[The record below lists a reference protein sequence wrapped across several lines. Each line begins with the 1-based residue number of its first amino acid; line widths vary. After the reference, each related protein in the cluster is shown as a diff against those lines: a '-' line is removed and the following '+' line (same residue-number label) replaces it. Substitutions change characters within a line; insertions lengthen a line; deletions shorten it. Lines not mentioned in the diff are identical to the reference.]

1 MKLLNKSILH
11 LMGYLLLIVSFW
23 SVIFYF
29 NMLDE
34 IKDSVDE
41 ELENY
46 KRQIVFKAE
55 KDPTILQQ
63 KTFDEGFF
71 SVNPISKKEALNFK
85 DTYEDTEIYAQDADD
100 EAPELEPVRILTTV
114 FEQNGNFYELK
125 IFNNMVEEDDL
136 VKELLWDAAGLYVL
150 LIFSILILNNLVLQR
165 LWKPFYELL
174 HELKNYRLGISKS
187 FPKVE
192 TKTKEFSDLQDA
204 VTTLLQYSEKSY
216 EQQKEFIGN
225 ASHELQTPLAIA
237 INKLE
242 LLIEKEN
249 FTENQAEKIAEIMEI
264 IERLVRLNKSLLL
277 LTKIENKQFF
287 DNQEIKVNDIVRKN
301 IDDLQD
307 IAEFKQVEIHFT
319 ENNELSVNAD
329 GALMN
334 IVVSNL
340 LRNAIFHN
348 VKEGKVEVI
357 IDSKKLSVL
366 NTGADK
372 SLNQEKIFTRFQKSE
387 EHQSGSGLGLAI
399 VKAIA
404 ELYDFS
410 VSYNF
415 KNGMH
420 EFSVNF
426 Q

>member
-1 MKLLNKSILH
+1 MKLLNRSILH
-11 LMGYLLLIVSFW
+11 LMTYLLLIVSLW

-34 IKDSVDE
+34 IKGSVDE

-71 SVNPISKKEALNFK
+71 SVNKISEEKALSFK

-100 EAPELEPVRILTTV
+100 EAPELEPVRILTTI
-114 FEQNGNFYELK
+114 FEQNGSFYQLK

-136 VKELLWDAAGLYVL
+136 VKELLWDAGGLYIL
-150 LIFSILILNNLVLQR
+150 LIFSILFINNFVLKR

-174 HELKNYRLGISKS
+174 DELKNYRLGISKS
-187 FPKVE
+187 LPNVE

-237 INKLE
+237 ISKLE

-264 IERLVRLNKSLLL
+264 IERLVRLNRSLLL

-287 DNQEIKVNDIVRKN
+287 DNQEIKVNDIAEKS
-301 IDDLQD
+301 IEDLSD
-307 IAEFKQVEIHFT
+307 IAEFKEVEIIFS
-319 ENNELSVNAD
+319 EKSELFVKAD
-329 GALMN
+329 AALIN
-334 IVVSNL
+334 IIVSNL

-348 VKEGKVEVI
+348 TKPGKVEVK
-357 IDSKKLSVL
+357 IDAKKLSVL
-366 NTGADK
+366 NTGTDH
-372 SLNQEKIFTRFQKSE
+372 SLSHEKIFTRFQKSE
-387 EHQSGSGLGLAI
+387 QHQSGSGLGLAI

-410 VSYNF
+410 VSYDF

-426 Q
+426 

>member
-1 MKLLNKSILH
+1 MKLLNRSILH
-11 LMGYLLLIVSFW
+11 LMTYLLLIVSLW

-34 IKDSVDE
+34 IKGSVDE

-71 SVNPISKKEALNFK
+71 SVNKISEEEALSFK

-114 FEQNGNFYELK
+114 FEQNGSFYQLK

-136 VKELLWDAAGLYVL
+136 VKELLWDAAGLYIL
-150 LIFSILILNNLVLQR
+150 LIFSILFINNFVLKR

-174 HELKNYRLGISKS
+174 DELKNYRLGISKS
-187 FPKVE
+187 LPNVE

-237 INKLE
+237 ISKLE

-249 FTENQAEKIAEIMEI
+249 FTEDQAEKIAEIMEI
-264 IERLVRLNKSLLL
+264 IERLVRLNRSLLL

-287 DNQEIKVNDIVRKN
+287 DDQEIKINDIIEKN
-301 IDDLQD
+301 IEDLSD
-307 IAEFKQVEIHFT
+307 IAEFKEVEIIFS
-319 ENNELSVNAD
+319 ENSELLVKAD
-329 GALMN
+329 AALIN
-334 IVVSNL
+334 IIVSNL

-348 VKEGKVEVI
+348 IKSGKVEVK
-357 IDSKKLSVL
+357 IDAKKLSVL
-366 NTGADK
+366 NTGTDH
-372 SLNQEKIFTRFQKSE
+372 SLNHEKIFTRFQKSE
-387 EHQSGSGLGLAI
+387 QHQSGSGLGLAI

-404 ELYDFS
+404 ELYDFT
-410 VSYNF
+410 VSYDF

-426 Q
+426 

>member
-11 LMGYLLLIVSFW
+11 LMTYLLLIVSLW

-34 IKDSVDE
+34 IKGSVDE

-55 KDPTILQQ
+55 KDSTILQQ

-71 SVNPISKKEALNFK
+71 SVNKISEEEALSFK

-100 EAPELEPVRILTTV
+100 EAPELEPVRVLTTV
-114 FEQNGNFYELK
+114 FEQNGSFYELK

-150 LIFSILILNNLVLQR
+150 LIFSILMINNFVLKR

-174 HELKNYRLGISKS
+174 DELKNYRLGVSKS
-187 FPKVE
+187 LPNVE

-237 INKLE
+237 IGKLE

-287 DNQEIKVNDIVRKN
+287 DNQEIKVNGIVEKN
-301 IDDLQD
+301 IEDLSD
-307 IAEFKQVEIHFT
+307 IAEFKEVEIIFSKKS
-319 ENNELSVNAD
+319 ELLVKAD
-329 GALMN
+329 AALIN
-334 IVVSNL
+334 IIVSNL

-348 VKEGKVEVI
+348 IKSGKVEVR
-357 IDSKKLSVL
+357 IDAKKLSIL
-366 NTGADK
+366 NTGADN
-372 SLNQEKIFTRFQKSE
+372 SLNNEKIFTRFQKSE
-387 EHQSGSGLGLAI
+387 QHQSGSGLGLAI

-410 VSYNF
+410 VSYDF

-426 Q
+426 

>member
-1 MKLLNKSILH
+1 MT
-11 LMGYLLLIVSFW
+11 YLLLIVSLW

-34 IKDSVDE
+34 IKGSVDE

-55 KDPTILQQ
+55 KDTTILQQ

-71 SVNPISKKEALNFK
+71 SVNKISEEEALNFK

-114 FEQNGNFYELK
+114 FEQNGSFYQLK

-150 LIFSILILNNLVLQR
+150 LIFSILMINNIVLQR

-174 HELKNYRLGISKS
+174 DELKNYRLGISKS
-187 FPKVE
+187 LPNVE

-237 INKLE
+237 ISKLE

-249 FTENQAEKIAEIMEI
+249 FTENQAEKIAEVMEI

-287 DNQEIKVNDIVRKN
+287 DNHEIKVNDIIEKN
-301 IDDLQD
+301 IEDLSD
-307 IAEFKQVEIHFT
+307 IAEFKEVEIIFS
-319 ENNELSVNAD
+319 ENSELLVKAD
-329 GALMN
+329 AALIN
-334 IVVSNL
+334 IIVSNL

-348 VKEGKVEVI
+348 IKSGKVEVKI
-357 IDSKKLSVL
+357 EAKKLCVL
-366 NTGADK
+366 NTGTDH
-372 SLNQEKIFTRFQKSE
+372 SLNHEKIFTRFQKSE
-387 EHQSGSGLGLAI
+387 QHQSGSGLGLAI
-399 VKAIA
+399 VKAIV

-410 VSYNF
+410 VFYDF

-426 Q
+426 

>member
-1 MKLLNKSILH
+1 MKLLNRSLLH
-11 LMGYLLLIVSFW
+11 LMSWLLLIVSLW
-23 SVIFYF
+23 SVVFYF

-46 KRQIVFKAE
+46 KRQIVSRAE
-55 KDPTILQQ
+55 KDSTILQQ

-71 SVNPISKKEALNFK
+71 SVNPISKNEALNFK

-100 EAPELEPVRILTTV
+100 EAPELEPVRVLTTV

-136 VKELLWDAAGLYVL
+136 VKELLWDVAGLYVL
-150 LIFSILILNNLVLQR
+150 LIFSILVINNLVLQK

-174 HELKNYRLGISKS
+174 HELKNYRLGAGKT
-187 FPKVE
+187 FPKAE
-192 TKTKEFSDLQDA
+192 TKTKEFADLQEA
-204 VTTLLQYSEKSY
+204 VTTLLNYSEKTY

-237 INKLE
+237 ISKLE
-242 LLIEKEN
+242 LLMEREN
-249 FTENQAEKIAEIMEI
+249 FSENQAEKIAEILEI

-287 DNQEIKVNDIVRKN
+287 DNKEISLNEIVAKN
-301 IDDLQD
+301 INDLED
-307 IAEFKQVEIHFT
+307 IADFKEVKISSQ
-319 ENNELSVNAD
+319 ENAQLSVNAD
-329 GALMN
+329 SVLMN
-334 IVVSNL
+334 IIVSNL

-348 VKEGKVEVI
+348 IKNGKVVVEISEHYLTV
-357 IDSKKLSVL
+357 K
-366 NTGADK
+366 NTGNLQ
-372 SLNQEKIFTRFQKSE
+372 SLAQEKIFTRFQKNKE
-387 EHQSGSGLGLAI
+387 NQSGTGLGLAI

-404 ELYDFS
+404 ELYEFS
-410 VSYNF
+410 VSYEF
-415 KNGMH
+415 KGEMH
-420 EFSVNF
+420 EFKVKF
-426 Q
+426 

>member
-11 LMGYLLLIVSFW
+11 LMSWLLLIVSLW
-23 SVIFYF
+23 SVVFYF

-71 SVNPISKKEALNFK
+71 SVNPISKRQALNFK
-85 DTYEDTEIYAQDADD
+85 DTYEDSEIYAQDADD
-100 EAPELEPVRILTTV
+100 ETPELEPVRVLTTV

-136 VKELLWDAAGLYVL
+136 VKELLWDAAALYIL
-150 LIFSILILNNLVLQR
+150 LIFSILLINNFVLQR

-174 HELKNYRLGISKS
+174 NELKNYRLGISKNY
-187 FPKVE
+187 PEVE

-204 VTTLLQYSEKSY
+204 VTTLLQYSEKSF

-237 INKLE
+237 ISKLE

-264 IERLVRLNKSLLL
+264 TERLVRLNKSLLL
-277 LTKIENKQFF
+277 LTKIENKQIF
-287 DNQEIKVNDIVRKN
+287 DNQEIKINTVVSKN
-301 IDDLQD
+301 IEDLQD
-307 IAEFKQVEIHFT
+307 IAEFKEVEIQFSQNT
-319 ENNELSVNAD
+319 ELFVNAD
-329 GALMN
+329 AALIN
-334 IVVSNL
+334 IIVSNL

-348 VKEGKVEVI
+348 IKSGKVDVKI
-357 IDSKKLSVL
+357 VAKKLTVS
-366 NTGADK
+366 NTGITK
-372 SLNQEKIFTRFQKSE
+372 SLDSEKIFTRFQKSE
-387 EHQSGSGLGLAI
+387 QHQSGSGLGLAI
-399 VKAIA
+399 VQAIA

-410 VSYNF
+410 VSYKF
-415 KNGMH
+415 KNGLH
-420 EFSVNF
+420 EFYVDF
-426 Q
+426 

>member
-1 MKLLNKSILH
+1 
-11 LMGYLLLIVSFW
+11 
-23 SVIFYF
+23 
-29 NMLDE
+29 MLDE

-46 KRQIVFKAE
+46 KRQIVSRAE
-55 KDPTILQQ
+55 KDSTILQQ

-100 EAPELEPVRILTTV
+100 EAPELEPVRVLTTV

-150 LIFSILILNNLVLQR
+150 LIFSILLINNLVLQK
-165 LWKPFYELL
+165 LWKPFYDLL
-174 HELKNYRLGISKS
+174 YDLKKYRLGTGKS
-187 FPKVE
+187 FPKAE
-192 TKTKEFSDLQDA
+192 TKTKEFADLQEA
-204 VTTLLQYSEKSY
+204 VTTLLNYSEKTY

-237 INKLE
+237 ISKLE
-242 LLIEKEN
+242 LLMEREN
-249 FTENQAEKIAEIMEI
+249 FTENQAEKIAEILEI

-287 DNQEIKVNDIVRKN
+287 DNKEISVNEIVAKN
-301 IDDLQD
+301 ISDLED
-307 IAEFKQVEIHFT
+307 IADFKEVKISSQ
-319 ENNELSVNAD
+319 ENAQLSVNAD
-329 GALMN
+329 SALMN
-334 IVVSNL
+334 IIVSNL

-348 VKEGKVEVI
+348 IKNGKVEVEI
-357 IDSKKLSVL
+357 SENYLTVK
-366 NTGADK
+366 NTGNLQ
-372 SLNQEKIFTRFQKSE
+372 SLAQEKIFTRFQKNKE
-387 EHQSGSGLGLAI
+387 NQSGTGLGLAI

-404 ELYDFS
+404 ELYGFS
-410 VSYNF
+410 VSYEF
-415 KNGMH
+415 KGEMH
-420 EFSVNF
+420 EFNVKF
-426 Q
+426 

>member
-1 MKLLNKSILH
+1 MT
-11 LMGYLLLIVSFW
+11 YLLLIVSLW

-34 IKDSVDE
+34 IKGSVDE

-71 SVNPISKKEALNFK
+71 SVNKISEEKALSFK

-114 FEQNGNFYELK
+114 FEQDGSFYELK

-150 LIFSILILNNLVLQR
+150 LIFSILVINNLVLQR

-174 HELKNYRLGISKS
+174 NELKNYRLGISKS

-216 EQQKEFIGN
+216 EQQKEFIGD

-237 INKLE
+237 IGKLE

-264 IERLVRLNKSLLL
+264 IDRLVRLNKSLLL

-287 DNQEIKVNDIVRKN
+287 DNQEIKVNDIVQKN
-301 IDDLQD
+301 IEYLRD
-307 IAEFKQVEIHFT
+307 IAEFKEVEISFS
-319 ENNELSVNAD
+319 ENSELLVKAD
-329 GALMN
+329 AALIN
-334 IVVSNL
+334 IIVSNL

-348 VKEGKVEVI
+348 IKSGKVEVQI
-357 IDSKKLSVL
+357 NAKKLIVK
-366 NTGADK
+366 NTGIEN
-372 SLNQEKIFTRFQKSE
+372 SLHPEKIFTRFQKSE
-387 EHQSGSGLGLAI
+387 HHQSGSGLGLAI
-399 VKAIA
+399 VQAIA

-410 VSYNF
+410 VSYDF

-420 EFSVNF
+420 EFTVNF
-426 Q
+426 

>member
-11 LMGYLLLIVSFW
+11 LMTYLLLIVSLW

-34 IKDSVDE
+34 IKGSVDE

-55 KDPTILQQ
+55 KDSTILQQ

-71 SVNPISKKEALNFK
+71 SVNKISEEEALSFK

-100 EAPELEPVRILTTV
+100 EAQELEPVRILTTV
-114 FEQNGNFYELK
+114 FEQNGNFYQLK

-150 LIFSILILNNLVLQR
+150 LIFSILMINNIVLQR

-174 HELKNYRLGISKS
+174 DELKNYRLGISKKL
-187 FPKVE
+187 PNVE

-237 INKLE
+237 ISKLE

-287 DNQEIKVNDIVRKN
+287 DNQEIKVNSIVEKN
-301 IDDLQD
+301 IEDLSD
-307 IAEFKQVEIHFT
+307 IAEFKEVEIVFS
-319 ENNELSVNAD
+319 ENSELLVKAD
-329 GALMN
+329 AALIN
-334 IVVSNL
+334 IIVSNL

-348 VKEGKVEVI
+348 IKSGKVEVK
-357 IDSKKLSVL
+357 IDAKKLSVL
-366 NTGADK
+366 NTGTDH
-372 SLNQEKIFTRFQKSE
+372 SLSHEKIFTRFQKSE
-387 EHQSGSGLGLAI
+387 QHQSGSGLGLAI

-410 VSYNF
+410 VSYDF

-426 Q
+426 

>member
-1 MKLLNKSILH
+1 MT
-11 LMGYLLLIVSFW
+11 YLLLIVSLW

-34 IKDSVDE
+34 IKGSVDE

-55 KDPTILQQ
+55 KDSTILQQ

-71 SVNPISKKEALNFK
+71 SVNKISEEEALSFK

-114 FEQNGNFYELK
+114 FEQNGNFYQLK

-150 LIFSILILNNLVLQR
+150 LIFSILMINNIVLQR

-174 HELKNYRLGISKS
+174 DELKNYRLGISKS
-187 FPKVE
+187 FPNTE

-237 INKLE
+237 ISKLE

-287 DNQEIKVNDIVRKN
+287 DNQEIKVNDIVEKN
-301 IDDLQD
+301 IEYLSD
-307 IAEFKQVEIHFT
+307 IAEFKEVEIIFS
-319 ENNELSVNAD
+319 ENSELLVKAD
-329 GALMN
+329 AALIN
-334 IVVSNL
+334 IIVSNL

-348 VKEGKVEVI
+348 IKSGKVEVK
-357 IDSKKLSVL
+357 IDAKKLSVL
-366 NTGADK
+366 NTGTNH
-372 SLNQEKIFTRFQKSE
+372 SLSHEKIFTRFQKSE
-387 EHQSGSGLGLAI
+387 QHQSGSGLGLAI

-410 VSYNF
+410 VSYDF

-426 Q
+426 

>member
-1 MKLLNKSILH
+1 
-11 LMGYLLLIVSFW
+11 
-23 SVIFYF
+23 
-29 NMLDE
+29 MLDE

-46 KRQIVFKAE
+46 KRQIVSRAE
-55 KDPTILQQ
+55 KDSTILQQ

-100 EAPELEPVRILTTV
+100 EAPELEPVRVLTTV

-165 LWKPFYELL
+165 LWRPFYELL
-174 HELKNYRLGISKS
+174 HELKNYRLGISKN
-187 FPKVE
+187 FPKAE
-192 TKTKEFSDLQDA
+192 TKTKEFADLQEA
-204 VTTLLQYSEKSY
+204 VTTLLDYSEKTY

-237 INKLE
+237 ISKLE
-242 LLIEKEN
+242 LLMEREN
-249 FTENQAEKIAEIMEI
+249 FTDNQAEKIAEILEI

-287 DNQEIKVNDIVRKN
+287 DNKEISVNEIVTKNINDLEDIADFKEIKI
-301 IDDLQD
+301 LSQ
-307 IAEFKQVEIHFT
+307 
-319 ENNELSVNAD
+319 ENTQLSVNAD
-329 GALMN
+329 SALMN
-334 IVVSNL
+334 IIVSNL

-348 VKEGKVEVI
+348 IKNGKVEVEI
-357 IDSKKLSVL
+357 SEHNLTVK
-366 NTGADK
+366 NTGNLQ
-372 SLNQEKIFTRFQKSE
+372 SLAQEKIFTRFQKNKE
-387 EHQSGSGLGLAI
+387 NQSGTGLGLAI

-404 ELYDFS
+404 ELYGFS
-410 VSYNF
+410 VSYEFNAE
-415 KNGMH
+415 MH
-420 EFSVNF
+420 EFKVKF
-426 Q
+426 

>member
-1 MKLLNKSILH
+1 MKLLNRSLFH
-11 LMGYLLLIVSFW
+11 LMSWLLLIVSLW

-55 KDPTILQQ
+55 KDRTILQQ

-71 SVNPISKKEALNFK
+71 SVNPISKEKALSFK

-100 EAPELEPVRILTTV
+100 EAPELEPVRVLTTV

-150 LIFSILILNNLVLQR
+150 LIFSILVINNVILQK
-165 LWKPFYELL
+165 LWKPFYDLL
-174 HELKNYRLGISKS
+174 HDLKNYRLGTGKN
-187 FPKVE
+187 FPKAE
-192 TKTKEFSDLQDA
+192 TKTKEFADLQEA
-204 VTTLLQYSEKSY
+204 VTTLLDYSEKTY

-237 INKLE
+237 ISKLE
-242 LLIEKEN
+242 LLMEKEN
-249 FTENQAEKIAEIMEI
+249 FTDNQAEKIAEILEI

-287 DNQEIKVNDIVRKN
+287 DNKEISVNEIVNKN
-301 IDDLQD
+301 INDLQD
-307 IAEFKQVEIHFT
+307 MADFKMVEISVQ
-319 ENNELSVNAD
+319 ENALLSVNAD
-329 GALMN
+329 SALIN
-334 IVVSNL
+334 IIVSNL

-348 VKEGKVEVI
+348 IKNGKVEVEI
-357 IDSKKLSVL
+357 SDHRLIVK
-366 NTGADK
+366 NTGNNKA
-372 SLNQEKIFTRFQKSE
+372 LEQEKIFTRFQKN
-387 EHQSGSGLGLAI
+387 QQNLSGTGLGLAI
-399 VKAIA
+399 VKAVT

-410 VSYNF
+410 VSYDF
-415 KNGMH
+415 KNELH
-420 EFSVNF
+420 EFSVSF
-426 Q
+426 

>member
-1 MKLLNKSILH
+1 MKLLNRSILH
-11 LMGYLLLIVSFW
+11 LMTYLLLIVSLW

-34 IKDSVDE
+34 IKGSVDE

-63 KTFDEGFF
+63 RTFDEGFF
-71 SVNPISKKEALNFK
+71 SVNKISEEEALSFK
-85 DTYEDTEIYAQDADD
+85 DIYEDTEIYAQDADD

-114 FEQNGNFYELK
+114 FEQNGSFYQLK

-136 VKELLWDAAGLYVL
+136 VKELLWDAAGLYIL
-150 LIFSILILNNLVLQR
+150 LIFSILFINNFVLKR

-174 HELKNYRLGISKS
+174 DELKNYRLGISKS
-187 FPKVE
+187 LPNVE

-237 INKLE
+237 ISKLE

-249 FTENQAEKIAEIMEI
+249 FTEDQAEKIAEIMEI
-264 IERLVRLNKSLLL
+264 IERLVRLNRSLLL

-287 DNQEIKVNDIVRKN
+287 DDHEIKVNDIVEKN
-301 IDDLQD
+301 IEDLSD
-307 IAEFKQVEIHFT
+307 IAEFKEVEIIFS
-319 ENNELSVNAD
+319 ENSELLVKAD
-329 GALMN
+329 AALIN
-334 IVVSNL
+334 IIVSNL

-348 VKEGKVEVI
+348 IKSGKVEVK
-357 IDSKKLSVL
+357 IDAKKLSVL
-366 NTGADK
+366 NTGTDH
-372 SLNQEKIFTRFQKSE
+372 SLNHEKIFTRFQKSE

-410 VSYNF
+410 VSYDF
-415 KNGMH
+415 KNGLH

-426 Q
+426 

>member
-1 MKLLNKSILH
+1 MSW
-11 LMGYLLLIVSFW
+11 LLLIVSLW
-23 SVIFYF
+23 SVVFYF

-46 KRQIVFKAE
+46 KRQIVSRAE
-55 KDPTILQQ
+55 KDSTILQQ

-71 SVNPISKKEALNFK
+71 SVNPISKNEALNFK

-100 EAPELEPVRILTTV
+100 EAPELEPVRVLTTV

-150 LIFSILILNNLVLQR
+150 LIFSILVINNLVLQK
-165 LWKPFYELL
+165 LWKPFYDLL
-174 HELKNYRLGISKS
+174 YDLKNYRLGTGKN
-187 FPKVE
+187 FPKAQ
-192 TKTKEFSDLQDA
+192 TKTKEFADLQEA
-204 VTTLLQYSEKSY
+204 VITLLDYSEKTY

-237 INKLE
+237 ISKLE
-242 LLIEKEN
+242 LLMEREN
-249 FTENQAEKIAEIMEI
+249 FTDNQAEKIAEILEI

-287 DNQEIKVNDIVRKN
+287 DNKEISVNEIVTKN
-301 IDDLQD
+301 INDLED
-307 IAEFKQVEIHFT
+307 IADFKEVKISSQ
-319 ENNELSVNAD
+319 ENAQLSVNAD
-329 GALMN
+329 SALMN
-334 IVVSNL
+334 IIVSNL

-348 VKEGKVEVI
+348 IKNGKVVVEISEHYLTV
-357 IDSKKLSVL
+357 K
-366 NTGADK
+366 NTGNLQ
-372 SLNQEKIFTRFQKSE
+372 SLAQEKIFTRFQKNKE
-387 EHQSGSGLGLAI
+387 NQSGTGLGLAI

-404 ELYDFS
+404 ELYGFS
-410 VSYNF
+410 VSYEF
-415 KNGMH
+415 KGEIH
-420 EFSVNF
+420 EFKVKV
-426 Q
+426 

>member
-11 LMGYLLLIVSFW
+11 LMTYLLLIVSLW

-34 IKDSVDE
+34 IKGSVDE

-55 KDPTILQQ
+55 KDSTILQQ

-71 SVNPISKKEALNFK
+71 SVNKISEEEALSFK

-100 EAPELEPVRILTTV
+100 EAPELEPVRVLTTV
-114 FEQNGNFYELK
+114 FEQNGSFYELK

-150 LIFSILILNNLVLQR
+150 LIFSILMINNFVLKR

-174 HELKNYRLGISKS
+174 DELKNYRLGISKS
-187 FPKVE
+187 LPNVE

-237 INKLE
+237 ISKLE

-277 LTKIENKQFF
+277 LTKIENNQFF
-287 DNQEIKVNDIVRKN
+287 DNQEIKVNDIVEKN
-301 IDDLQD
+301 IEDLSD
-307 IAEFKQVEIHFT
+307 IAEFKEVEIIFSKKG
-319 ENNELSVNAD
+319 ELLVKAD
-329 GALMN
+329 AALIN
-334 IVVSNL
+334 IIISNL

-348 VKEGKVEVI
+348 IKSGKVEVRI
-357 IDSKKLSVL
+357 GAKKLSVL
-366 NTGADK
+366 NTGADN
-372 SLNQEKIFTRFQKSE
+372 SLNNEKIFTRFQKSE
-387 EHQSGSGLGLAI
+387 QHQSGSGLGLAI

-410 VSYNF
+410 VSYDF

-426 Q
+426 

>member
-11 LMGYLLLIVSFW
+11 LMTYLLLIVSLW

-34 IKDSVDE
+34 IKGSVDE

-55 KDPTILQQ
+55 KDSTILQQ

-71 SVNPISKKEALNFK
+71 SVNKISEEEALSFK

-114 FEQNGNFYELK
+114 FEQNGNFYQLK

-150 LIFSILILNNLVLQR
+150 LIFSILMINNIVLQR

-174 HELKNYRLGISKS
+174 DELKNYRLGISKS
-187 FPKVE
+187 FPNTE

-237 INKLE
+237 ISKLE

-287 DNQEIKVNDIVRKN
+287 DNQEIKVNDIVEKN
-301 IDDLQD
+301 IEDLSD
-307 IAEFKQVEIHFT
+307 IAEFKEVEIIFS
-319 ENNELSVNAD
+319 ENSELLVKAD
-329 GALMN
+329 AALIN
-334 IVVSNL
+334 IIVSNL

-348 VKEGKVEVI
+348 IKSGKVEVK
-357 IDSKKLSVL
+357 IDAKKLSVL
-366 NTGADK
+366 NTGTDH
-372 SLNQEKIFTRFQKSE
+372 SLSHEKIFTRFQKSE
-387 EHQSGSGLGLAI
+387 QHQSGSGLGLAI

-410 VSYNF
+410 VSYDF

-426 Q
+426 

>member
-11 LMGYLLLIVSFW
+11 LMTYLLLIVSLW

-34 IKDSVDE
+34 IKGSVDE

-55 KDPTILQQ
+55 KDSTILQQ

-71 SVNPISKKEALNFK
+71 SVNKISEEEALSFK

-114 FEQNGNFYELK
+114 FEQNGNFYQLK

-150 LIFSILILNNLVLQR
+150 LIFSILMINNIVLQR

-174 HELKNYRLGISKS
+174 DELKNYRLGISKKL
-187 FPKVE
+187 PNVE

-237 INKLE
+237 ISKLE

-287 DNQEIKVNDIVRKN
+287 DNQEIKVNDIVEKN
-301 IDDLQD
+301 IEDLSD
-307 IAEFKQVEIHFT
+307 IAEFKDVEIIFS
-319 ENNELSVNAD
+319 ENSELLVKAD
-329 GALMN
+329 AALIN
-334 IVVSNL
+334 IIVSNL

-348 VKEGKVEVI
+348 IKSGKVEVK
-357 IDSKKLSVL
+357 IDAKKLSVL
-366 NTGADK
+366 NTGTDH
-372 SLNQEKIFTRFQKSE
+372 SLSHEKIFTRFQKSE
-387 EHQSGSGLGLAI
+387 QHQSGSGLGLAI

-410 VSYNF
+410 VSYDF

-426 Q
+426 

>member
-1 MKLLNKSILH
+1 MKLLNRSLLH
-11 LMGYLLLIVSFW
+11 LMSWLLLIVSLW
-23 SVIFYF
+23 SVVFYF

-46 KRQIVFKAE
+46 KRQIVSRAE
-55 KDPTILQQ
+55 KDSTILQQ

-100 EAPELEPVRILTTV
+100 EAPELEPVRVLTTV

-165 LWKPFYELL
+165 LWRPFYELL
-174 HELKNYRLGISKS
+174 HELKNYRLGISKN
-187 FPKVE
+187 FPKAE
-192 TKTKEFSDLQDA
+192 TKTKEFADLQEA
-204 VTTLLQYSEKSY
+204 VTTLLDYSEKTY

-237 INKLE
+237 ISKLE
-242 LLIEKEN
+242 LLMEREN
-249 FTENQAEKIAEIMEI
+249 FTDNQAEKIAEILEI

-287 DNQEIKVNDIVRKN
+287 DNKEISVNEIVTKNINDLEDIADFKEIKI
-301 IDDLQD
+301 LSQ
-307 IAEFKQVEIHFT
+307 
-319 ENNELSVNAD
+319 ENTQLSVNAD
-329 GALMN
+329 SALMN
-334 IVVSNL
+334 IIVSNL

-348 VKEGKVEVI
+348 IKNGKVEVEI
-357 IDSKKLSVL
+357 SEHNLTVK
-366 NTGADK
+366 NTGNLQ
-372 SLNQEKIFTRFQKSE
+372 SLAQEKIFTRFQKNKE
-387 EHQSGSGLGLAI
+387 NQSGTGLGLAI

-404 ELYDFS
+404 ELYGFS
-410 VSYNF
+410 VSYEFNAE
-415 KNGMH
+415 MH
-420 EFSVNF
+420 EFKVKF
-426 Q
+426 

>member
-11 LMGYLLLIVSFW
+11 LMTYLLLIVSLW

-34 IKDSVDE
+34 IKGSVDE

-55 KDPTILQQ
+55 KDSTILQQ

-71 SVNPISKKEALNFK
+71 SVNKISEEEALSFK
-85 DTYEDTEIYAQDADD
+85 DTYQDTEIYAQDADD

-114 FEQNGNFYELK
+114 FEQNGNFFELK

-150 LIFSILILNNLVLQR
+150 LIFSILVINNLVLKR

-174 HELKNYRLGISKS
+174 NELKNYRLGVSKS
-187 FPKVE
+187 FPNVE

-237 INKLE
+237 ISKLE

-287 DNQEIKVNDIVRKN
+287 DNQEIKVNDIVKKN
-301 IDDLQD
+301 IEYLQD
-307 IAEFKQVEIHFT
+307 IAEFKEVEISFS
-319 ENNELSVNAD
+319 ENSELFAKAD
-329 GALMN
+329 AALIN
-334 IVVSNL
+334 IIVSNL

-348 VKEGKVEVI
+348 IKSGKVEVKI
-357 IDSKKLSVL
+357 EAKKLSVL
-366 NTGADK
+366 NTGIDN
-372 SLNQEKIFTRFQKSE
+372 SLEHGKIFTRFQKSE
-387 EHQSGSGLGLAI
+387 QHQSGSGLGLAI

-410 VSYNF
+410 VSYDF

-426 Q
+426 

>member
-11 LMGYLLLIVSFW
+11 LMTYLLLIVSLW

-34 IKDSVDE
+34 IKGSVDE

-55 KDPTILQQ
+55 KDSTILQQ

-71 SVNPISKKEALNFK
+71 SVNKISEEEALSFK

-114 FEQNGNFYELK
+114 FEQNGNFYQLK

-150 LIFSILILNNLVLQR
+150 LIFSILMINNIVLQR

-174 HELKNYRLGISKS
+174 DELKNYRLGISKS
-187 FPKVE
+187 FPNTE

-237 INKLE
+237 ISKLE

-287 DNQEIKVNDIVRKN
+287 DNQEIKVNDIVEKN
-301 IDDLQD
+301 IEDLSD
-307 IAEFKQVEIHFT
+307 IAEFKEVEIIFS
-319 ENNELSVNAD
+319 ENSELLVKAD
-329 GALMN
+329 AALIN
-334 IVVSNL
+334 IIVSNL

-348 VKEGKVEVI
+348 IKYGKVEVK
-357 IDSKKLSVL
+357 IDAKKLSVL
-366 NTGADK
+366 NTGTDH
-372 SLNQEKIFTRFQKSE
+372 SLSHEKIFTRFQKSE
-387 EHQSGSGLGLAI
+387 QHQSGSGLGLAI

-410 VSYNF
+410 VSYDF

-426 Q
+426 

>member
-1 MKLLNKSILH
+1 MKLLNRSILH
-11 LMGYLLLIVSFW
+11 LMTYLLLIVSLW

-34 IKDSVDE
+34 IKGSVDE

-63 KTFDEGFF
+63 RTFDEGFF
-71 SVNPISKKEALNFK
+71 SVNKISEEEALSFK

-114 FEQNGNFYELK
+114 FEQNGSFYQLK

-136 VKELLWDAAGLYVL
+136 VKELLWDAAGLYIL
-150 LIFSILILNNLVLQR
+150 LIFSILFINNFVLKR

-174 HELKNYRLGISKS
+174 DELKNYRLGISKS
-187 FPKVE
+187 LPNVE

-237 INKLE
+237 ISKLE

-249 FTENQAEKIAEIMEI
+249 FTEDQAEKIAEIMEI
-264 IERLVRLNKSLLL
+264 IERLVRLNRSLLL

-287 DNQEIKVNDIVRKN
+287 DDQEIKVNDIVEKN
-301 IDDLQD
+301 IEDLSD
-307 IAEFKQVEIHFT
+307 IAEFKEVEIIFS
-319 ENNELSVNAD
+319 ENSELLVKAD
-329 GALMN
+329 AALIN
-334 IVVSNL
+334 IIVSNL

-348 VKEGKVEVI
+348 IKSGKVEVK
-357 IDSKKLSVL
+357 IDAKKLSVL
-366 NTGADK
+366 NTGTDH
-372 SLNQEKIFTRFQKSE
+372 SLNHEKIFTRFQKSE

-410 VSYNF
+410 VSYDF
-415 KNGMH
+415 KNGLH

-426 Q
+426 

>member
-1 MKLLNKSILH
+1 MT
-11 LMGYLLLIVSFW
+11 YLLLIVSLW

-34 IKDSVDE
+34 IKGSVDE

-55 KDPTILQQ
+55 KDSTILQQ

-71 SVNPISKKEALNFK
+71 SVNKISEEEALSFK

-114 FEQNGNFYELK
+114 FEQNGNFYQLK

-150 LIFSILILNNLVLQR
+150 LIFSILMINNIVLQR

-174 HELKNYRLGISKS
+174 DELKNYRLGISKS
-187 FPKVE
+187 FPNTE

-237 INKLE
+237 ISKLE

-287 DNQEIKVNDIVRKN
+287 DNQEIKVNSIVEKN
-301 IDDLQD
+301 IEDLSD
-307 IAEFKQVEIHFT
+307 IAEFKEVEIVFS
-319 ENNELSVNAD
+319 ENSELLVKAD
-329 GALMN
+329 AALIN
-334 IVVSNL
+334 IIVSNL

-348 VKEGKVEVI
+348 IKSGKVEVKI
-357 IDSKKLSVL
+357 GAKKLSVL
-366 NTGADK
+366 NTGTDH
-372 SLNQEKIFTRFQKSE
+372 SLSHEKIFTRFQKSE
-387 EHQSGSGLGLAI
+387 QHQSGSGLGLAI

-410 VSYNF
+410 VSYDF

-426 Q
+426 

>member
-1 MKLLNKSILH
+1 
-11 LMGYLLLIVSFW
+11 
-23 SVIFYF
+23 
-29 NMLDE
+29 MLDE

-46 KRQIVFKAE
+46 KRQIVSRAE
-55 KDPTILQQ
+55 KDSTILQQ

-71 SVNPISKKEALNFK
+71 SVNPISKNEALNFK

-100 EAPELEPVRILTTV
+100 EAPELEPVRVLTTV

-150 LIFSILILNNLVLQR
+150 LIFSILVINNLVLQK

-174 HELKNYRLGISKS
+174 HELKNYRLGAGKT
-187 FPKVE
+187 FPKAE
-192 TKTKEFSDLQDA
+192 TKTKEFADLQEA
-204 VTTLLQYSEKSY
+204 VTTLLNYSEKTY

-237 INKLE
+237 ISKLE
-242 LLIEKEN
+242 LLMEREN
-249 FTENQAEKIAEIMEI
+249 FSENQAEKIAEILEI

-287 DNQEIKVNDIVRKN
+287 DNKEISLNEIVAKN
-301 IDDLQD
+301 INDLED
-307 IAEFKQVEIHFT
+307 IADFKEVKISSQ
-319 ENNELSVNAD
+319 ENAQLSVNAD
-329 GALMN
+329 SVLMN
-334 IVVSNL
+334 IIVSNL

-348 VKEGKVEVI
+348 IKNGKVVVEISEHYLTV
-357 IDSKKLSVL
+357 K
-366 NTGADK
+366 NTGNLQ
-372 SLNQEKIFTRFQKSE
+372 SLAQEKIFTRFQKNKE
-387 EHQSGSGLGLAI
+387 NQSGTGLGLAI

-404 ELYDFS
+404 ELYEFS
-410 VSYNF
+410 VSYEF
-415 KNGMH
+415 KGEMH
-420 EFSVNF
+420 EFKVKF
-426 Q
+426 

>member
-11 LMGYLLLIVSFW
+11 LMTYLLLIVSLW

-34 IKDSVDE
+34 IKGSVDE

-55 KDPTILQQ
+55 KDTTILQQ

-71 SVNPISKKEALNFK
+71 SVNKISEEEALNFK

-114 FEQNGNFYELK
+114 FEQNGSFYQLK

-150 LIFSILILNNLVLQR
+150 LIFSILMINNIVLQR

-174 HELKNYRLGISKS
+174 DELKNYRLGISKS
-187 FPKVE
+187 LPNVE

-237 INKLE
+237 ISKLE

-249 FTENQAEKIAEIMEI
+249 FTENQAEKIAEVMEI

-287 DNQEIKVNDIVRKN
+287 DNHEIKVNDIIEKN
-301 IDDLQD
+301 IEDLSD
-307 IAEFKQVEIHFT
+307 IAEFKEVEIIFS
-319 ENNELSVNAD
+319 ENSELLVKAD
-329 GALMN
+329 AALIN
-334 IVVSNL
+334 IIVSNL

-348 VKEGKVEVI
+348 IKSGKVEVKI
-357 IDSKKLSVL
+357 EAKKLCVL
-366 NTGADK
+366 NTGTDH
-372 SLNQEKIFTRFQKSE
+372 SLNHEKIFTRFQKSE
-387 EHQSGSGLGLAI
+387 QHQSGSGLGLAI
-399 VKAIA
+399 VKAIV

-410 VSYNF
+410 VFYDF

-426 Q
+426 

>member
-11 LMGYLLLIVSFW
+11 LMTYLLLIVSVW

-34 IKDSVDE
+34 IKGSVDE

-55 KDPTILQQ
+55 KDTTILQQ

-71 SVNPISKKEALNFK
+71 SVNKISEEEALSFK

-114 FEQNGNFYELK
+114 FEQNGSFYQLK

-150 LIFSILILNNLVLQR
+150 LIFSILMINNIVLQR

-174 HELKNYRLGISKS
+174 DELKNYRLGISKS
-187 FPKVE
+187 LPNVE

-237 INKLE
+237 ISKLE

-287 DNQEIKVNDIVRKN
+287 DNQEIKVNDIVEKN
-301 IDDLQD
+301 IEDLSD
-307 IAEFKQVEIHFT
+307 IAEFKEVEIIFS
-319 ENNELSVNAD
+319 ENSELLVKAD
-329 GALMN
+329 AALIN
-334 IVVSNL
+334 IIVSNL

-348 VKEGKVEVI
+348 IKSGKVEVK
-357 IDSKKLSVL
+357 IDAKKLCVL
-366 NTGADK
+366 NTGTDH
-372 SLNQEKIFTRFQKSE
+372 SLSHEKIFTRFQKSE
-387 EHQSGSGLGLAI
+387 QHQSGSGLGLAI

-410 VSYNF
+410 VFYDF

-426 Q
+426 

>member
-1 MKLLNKSILH
+1 MI
-11 LMGYLLLIVSFW
+11 YLLLIVSLW

-34 IKDSVDE
+34 IKGSVDE

-55 KDPTILQQ
+55 KDTTILQQ

-71 SVNPISKKEALNFK
+71 SVNKISEEEALSFK

-114 FEQNGNFYELK
+114 FEQNGNFYQLK

-150 LIFSILILNNLVLQR
+150 LIFSILMINNIVLQR

-174 HELKNYRLGISKS
+174 DELKNYRLGISKS
-187 FPKVE
+187 FPNTE

-204 VTTLLQYSEKSY
+204 VSTLLQYSEKSY

-237 INKLE
+237 ISKLE

-287 DNQEIKVNDIVRKN
+287 DNQEIKVNDIVEKN
-301 IDDLQD
+301 IEDLSD
-307 IAEFKQVEIHFT
+307 IAEFKQVEIIFS
-319 ENNELSVNAD
+319 ENSELLVKAD
-329 GALMN
+329 AALIN
-334 IVVSNL
+334 IIVSNL

-348 VKEGKVEVI
+348 IKSGKVEVK
-357 IDSKKLSVL
+357 IDAKKLSVL
-366 NTGADK
+366 NTGTDH
-372 SLNQEKIFTRFQKSE
+372 SLSHEKIFMRFQKSE
-387 EHQSGSGLGLAI
+387 QHQSGSGLGLAI

-410 VSYNF
+410 VSYEF

-426 Q
+426 

>member
-11 LMGYLLLIVSFW
+11 LMTYLLLIVSLW

-34 IKDSVDE
+34 IKGSVDE

-55 KDPTILQQ
+55 KDSTILQQ

-71 SVNPISKKEALNFK
+71 SVNKISEEEALSFK

-114 FEQNGNFYELK
+114 FEQNGSFYQLK

-150 LIFSILILNNLVLQR
+150 LIFSILLINNFVLKR

-174 HELKNYRLGISKS
+174 DELKNYRLGISKKL
-187 FPKVE
+187 PNVE

-237 INKLE
+237 ISKLE
-242 LLIEKEN
+242 LLIENES
-249 FTENQAEKIAEIMEI
+249 FTENQAEKIADIMEI

-287 DNQEIKVNDIVRKN
+287 DNQEIKVNDIVEKN
-301 IDDLQD
+301 IEDLSD
-307 IAEFKQVEIHFT
+307 IAEFKEVEIIFS
-319 ENNELSVNAD
+319 ENSELLVKAD
-329 GALMN
+329 AALIN
-334 IVVSNL
+334 IIVSNL

-348 VKEGKVEVI
+348 IKSGKVEVK
-357 IDSKKLSVL
+357 IDAKKLSVL
-366 NTGADK
+366 NTGTDH
-372 SLNQEKIFTRFQKSE
+372 SLSHEKIFTRFQKSE
-387 EHQSGSGLGLAI
+387 QHQSGSGLGLAI

-410 VSYNF
+410 VSYDF

-426 Q
+426 

>member
-1 MKLLNKSILH
+1 MT
-11 LMGYLLLIVSFW
+11 YLLLIVSLW

-34 IKDSVDE
+34 IKGSVDE

-55 KDPTILQQ
+55 KDSTILQQ

-71 SVNPISKKEALNFK
+71 SVNKISEEEALSFK

-114 FEQNGNFYELK
+114 FEQNGNFYQLK

-150 LIFSILILNNLVLQR
+150 LIFSILMINNIVLQR

-174 HELKNYRLGISKS
+174 DELKNYRLGISKS
-187 FPKVE
+187 FPNTE

-237 INKLE
+237 ISKLE

-287 DNQEIKVNDIVRKN
+287 DNQEIKVNNIVEKN
-301 IDDLQD
+301 IEDLSD
-307 IAEFKQVEIHFT
+307 IAEFKEVEIIFS
-319 ENNELSVNAD
+319 ENSELLVKAD
-329 GALMN
+329 AALIN
-334 IVVSNL
+334 IIVSNL

-348 VKEGKVEVI
+348 IKSGKVEVK
-357 IDSKKLSVL
+357 IDAKKLSVL
-366 NTGADK
+366 NTGTDH
-372 SLNQEKIFTRFQKSE
+372 SLSHEKIFTRFQKSE
-387 EHQSGSGLGLAI
+387 QHQSGSGLGLAI

-410 VSYNF
+410 VSYDF

-426 Q
+426 

>member
-1 MKLLNKSILH
+1 MT
-11 LMGYLLLIVSFW
+11 YLLLIVSLW

-34 IKDSVDE
+34 IKGSVDE

-71 SVNPISKKEALNFK
+71 SVNKISEEEALSFK

-114 FEQNGNFYELK
+114 FEQNGSFYQLK

-136 VKELLWDAAGLYVL
+136 VKELLWDAAGLYIL
-150 LIFSILILNNLVLQR
+150 LIFSILFINNFVLKR

-174 HELKNYRLGISKS
+174 DELKNYRLGISKS
-187 FPKVE
+187 LPNVE

-237 INKLE
+237 ISKLE

-249 FTENQAEKIAEIMEI
+249 FTEDQAEKIAEIMEI
-264 IERLVRLNKSLLL
+264 IERLVRLNRSLLL

-287 DNQEIKVNDIVRKN
+287 DDQEIKINDIIEKN
-301 IDDLQD
+301 IEDLSD
-307 IAEFKQVEIHFT
+307 IAEFKEVEIIFS
-319 ENNELSVNAD
+319 ENSELLVKAD
-329 GALMN
+329 AALIN
-334 IVVSNL
+334 IIVSNL

-348 VKEGKVEVI
+348 IKSGKVEVK
-357 IDSKKLSVL
+357 IDAKKLSVL
-366 NTGADK
+366 NTGTDH
-372 SLNQEKIFTRFQKSE
+372 SLSHEKIFTRFQKSE
-387 EHQSGSGLGLAI
+387 QHQSGSGLGLAI

-410 VSYNF
+410 VSYDF

-426 Q
+426 

>member
-1 MKLLNKSILH
+1 MKLLNRSILH
-11 LMGYLLLIVSFW
+11 LMTYLLLIVSLW

-34 IKDSVDE
+34 IKGSVDE

-46 KRQIVFKAE
+46 KRQIVFKVE
-55 KDPTILQQ
+55 KDSTILQQ

-71 SVNPISKKEALNFK
+71 SVNKISEEEALSFK

-100 EAPELEPVRILTTV
+100 EAPELEPVRVLTTV
-114 FEQNGNFYELK
+114 FEQNGSFYQLK

-150 LIFSILILNNLVLQR
+150 LIFSILFINNFVLKR

-174 HELKNYRLGISKS
+174 DELKNYRLGISKS
-187 FPKVE
+187 LPNIE

-204 VTTLLQYSEKSY
+204 VTTLLKYSEKSY

-237 INKLE
+237 ISKLE

-249 FTENQAEKIAEIMEI
+249 FTEDQAEKIAEIMEI
-264 IERLVRLNKSLLL
+264 IERLVRLNRSLLL

-287 DNQEIKVNDIVRKN
+287 DNQEIKVNDIVEKN
-301 IDDLQD
+301 MEDLSD
-307 IAEFKQVEIHFT
+307 IAEFKEVEIIFSK
-319 ENNELSVNAD
+319 NSELLVKAD
-329 GALMN
+329 AALIN
-334 IVVSNL
+334 IIVSNL

-348 VKEGKVEVI
+348 TKPGKVKVK
-357 IDSKKLSVL
+357 IDAKKLSVL
-366 NTGADK
+366 NTGTDH
-372 SLNQEKIFTRFQKSE
+372 SLNHQKIFTRFQKSE
-387 EHQSGSGLGLAI
+387 QHQSGSGLGLAI

-410 VSYNF
+410 VSYDF

-426 Q
+426 

>member
-1 MKLLNKSILH
+1 MT
-11 LMGYLLLIVSFW
+11 YLLLIVSLW

-34 IKDSVDE
+34 IKGSVDE

-55 KDPTILQQ
+55 KDSTILQQ

-71 SVNPISKKEALNFK
+71 SVNKISEEEALSFK

-100 EAPELEPVRILTTV
+100 EAPELEPVRVLTTV
-114 FEQNGNFYELK
+114 FEQNGSFYELK

-150 LIFSILILNNLVLQR
+150 LIFSILMINNFVLKR

-174 HELKNYRLGISKS
+174 DELKNYRLGVSKS
-187 FPKVE
+187 LPNVE

-237 INKLE
+237 IGKLE

-287 DNQEIKVNDIVRKN
+287 DNQEIKVNGIVEKN
-301 IDDLQD
+301 IEDLSD
-307 IAEFKQVEIHFT
+307 IAEFKEVEIIFSKKS
-319 ENNELSVNAD
+319 ELLVKAD
-329 GALMN
+329 AALIN
-334 IVVSNL
+334 IIVSNL

-348 VKEGKVEVI
+348 IKSGKVEVR
-357 IDSKKLSVL
+357 IDAKKLSIL
-366 NTGADK
+366 NTGADN
-372 SLNQEKIFTRFQKSE
+372 SLNNEKIFTRFQKSE
-387 EHQSGSGLGLAI
+387 QHQSGSGLGLAI

-410 VSYNF
+410 VSYDF

-426 Q
+426 

>member
-11 LMGYLLLIVSFW
+11 LMIYLLLIVSLW

-34 IKDSVDE
+34 IKGSVDE

-55 KDPTILQQ
+55 KDSTILQQ

-71 SVNPISKKEALNFK
+71 SVNKISEEEALSFK

-114 FEQNGNFYELK
+114 FEQNGNFYQLK

-150 LIFSILILNNLVLQR
+150 LIFSILMINNIVLQR

-174 HELKNYRLGISKS
+174 DELKNYRLGISKS
-187 FPKVE
+187 FPNTE

-237 INKLE
+237 ISKLE

-287 DNQEIKVNDIVRKN
+287 DNQEIKVNDIVEKN
-301 IDDLQD
+301 IEDLSD
-307 IAEFKQVEIHFT
+307 IAEFKEVEIIFS
-319 ENNELSVNAD
+319 ENSELLVKAD
-329 GALMN
+329 AALIN
-334 IVVSNL
+334 IIVSNL

-348 VKEGKVEVI
+348 IKSGKVEVK
-357 IDSKKLSVL
+357 IDAKKLNVL
-366 NTGADK
+366 NTGTDH
-372 SLNQEKIFTRFQKSE
+372 SLSHEKIFTRFQKSE
-387 EHQSGSGLGLAI
+387 QHQSGSGLGLAI

-410 VSYNF
+410 VSYDF

-426 Q
+426 

>member
-23 SVIFYF
+23 SAIFYF

-71 SVNPISKKEALNFK
+71 SVNPISKKDALNFK

-348 VKEGKVEVI
+348 VKEGKVEVV

-372 SLNQEKIFTRFQKSE
+372 SLNQDKIFTRFQKSE